1 MCQVLGPAVNA
12 HSVARKDE
20 VHCVS
25 EDSDV
30 HLLQVKRNSE
40 ISRDGWRMRGV
51 KHGLENSVRRT
62 AR

>member
-30 HLLQVKRNSE
+30 HLKVKRNSE
-40 ISRDGWRMRGV
+40 ISRDGWRMREV
-51 KHGLENSVRRT
+51 KHGVENSVRRT

>member
-30 HLLQVKRNSE
+30 HLLQDKGNSE
-40 ISRDGWRMRGV
+40 ISQDGRRMREV
-51 KHGLENSVRRT
+51 KHGLENSVRPT